1 MLFFLFLDHKKTDEQ
16 MHKETNKLMFHPLAT
31 AGLSSELESYY
42 FLDGDVPLKG
52 HGKGNAKGSDVPLK
66 GHGNAGNAKGSSL
79 GGTIVTMLN
88 AYMGPLDLMLC
99 RFHEDFPY
107 IGNNNPN

>member
-79 GGTIVTMLN
+79 GE
-88 AYMGPLDLMLC
+88 
-99 RFHEDFPY
+99 RS
-107 IGNNNPN
+107 

>member
-1 MLFFLFLDHKKTDEQ
+1 
-16 MHKETNKLMFHPLAT
+16 MHKETNKLLFHPLAT
-31 AGLSSELESYY
+31 AGLSAELESS
-42 FLDGDVPLKG
+42 LDSDVLLKG
-52 HGKGNAKGSDVPLK
+52 HGKGI
-66 GHGNAGNAKGSSL
+66 AKGSSL

>member
-16 MHKETNKLMFHPLAT
+16 MHKETNKLMCHPLAT

-42 FLDGDVPLKG
+42 FLDG
-52 HGKGNAKGSDVPLK
+52 DVPLK